1 MIVYDSTHI
10 VKCIERRFKNVAK
23 LKGDFSIMPMPKE
36 YHLQVATNKEKS
48 DTFGEVFTPIWL
60 VDEMLQRVSDY
71 DWKNQNKITLDLC
84 AGYGQFTIRMLRKKI
99 SLLGNDFQY
108 KKFLYETHYF
118 SELQLSSC
126 YKLMHIYSQ
135 YINLFIGD
143 SKHLKSLP
151 DNCSGIYIYK
161 NGWINC
167 TDRVIEIFGD
177 TLEKYSQKAEMQF
190 VSDMEEFINESL

>member
-1 MIVYDSTHI
+1 
-10 VKCIERRFKNVAK
+10 
-23 LKGDFSIMPMPKE
+23 
-36 YHLQVATNKEKS
+36 
-48 DTFGEVFTPIWL
+48 
-60 VDEMLQRVSDY
+60 
-71 DWKNQNKITLDLC
+71 
-84 AGYGQFTIRMLRKKI
+84 
-99 SLLGNDFQY
+99 
-108 KKFLYETHYF
+108 
-118 SELQLSSC
+118 
-126 YKLMHIYSQ
+126 MHIYSQ